1 MDQLT
6 HLISFVKKK
15 NENMVMRKS
24 SQMHNK
30 SGQNKQTKGVGVSCF
45 SKFKIKWSYSK
56 INGNQKNSK
65 K

>member
-1 MDQLT
+1 
-6 HLISFVKKK
+6 
-15 NENMVMRKS
+15 MVMRKS
-24 SQMHNK
+24 SRMHNK